1 MATPRFGMNI
11 PLMIFA
17 LLTTVS
23 LPPALPA
30 YAQEAKPAPPMA
42 EALIVQPIAKTAL
55 TLDQA
60 IKRAV
65 EKSPMLGASSARVSA
80 ADANR
85 SAAGA
90 LPNPSL
96 SVEAENIYGDQA
108 YRSLDNAEMTY
119 GVSQLIEMPGKR
131 SGRTRIADA
140 EKDSAH
146 FTSDGVTL
154 NLIRDVTI
162 AFAEVAAAQ
171 QEVSILEEEQNLATE
186 VRDSVV
192 AKVQAGK
199 EPYIQKNKA
208 EIELSSSKIAL
219 DRAYR
224 NLAAKKQ
231 ALSSLMGGD
240 TGDFTA
246 SIDSLPE
253 PQQPEP
259 VEKYRERLRKTPDAM
274 SLRASIDRAKAGLS
288 LEKAN
293 AVPDPTLNFGVR
305 DFRGDNAQAF
315 IVGLSIPIPVFN
327 MNRAGIERAGHDVTA
342 AALDEQSARLNL
354 EAALTELYGNYSNAY
369 SEAVALKSSVLP
381 GAVEAFRFA
390 RDGYDAGKFN
400 YLEVLDAQRTLFEAR
415 KQLNEVSLDY
425 HRQRAALERIAATH
439 DDAQAHAHRE
449 NTATKEQK
457 NEQTK
462 N

>member
-1 MATPRFGMNI
+1 MKTKTFYSLGILAG
-11 PLMIFA
+11 
-17 LLTTVS
+17 LLAAVS
-23 LPPALPA
+23 LLPAFPA
-30 YAQEAKPAPPMA
+30 YAQEAKPAQLGT
-42 EALIVQPIAKTAL
+42 EALITQPIEKTVL

-60 IKRAV
+60 INRALQQ
-65 EKSPMLGASSARVSA
+65 SPSLGASSARVSA
-80 ADANR
+80 ASASR
-85 SAAGA
+85 SAAGV

-96 SVEAENIYGDQA
+96 SVEAENIYGDGA
-108 YRSLDNAEMTY
+108 YDGLDSAEMTY

-131 SGRTRIADA
+131 SGRIRIADA

-146 FTSDGVTL
+146 LTSDGVTL
-154 NLIRDVTI
+154 NLIRDVTV

-171 QEVSILEEEQNLATE
+171 QEVSVLEEQQDLATK
-186 VRDSVV
+186 VRNSVA

-199 EPYIQKNKA
+199 EPHIQKNKA
-208 EIELSSSKIAL
+208 EIELSSSKISL

-231 ALSSLMGGD
+231 MLSSLMGGD
-240 TGDFTA
+240 VRDFSA
-246 SIDSLPE
+246 SIESLPE
-253 PQQPEP
+253 PKQPEAI
-259 VEKYRERLRKTPDAM
+259 EKYREYLDKTPDFM
-274 SLRASIDRAKAGLS
+274 NLQASIERAKAGLS

-293 AVPDPTLNFGVR
+293 AVPDPTLNVGIR

-342 AALDEQSARLNL
+342 AALDEQNARLNL
-354 EAALTELYGNYSNAY
+354 EAALTELHANYSNAY
-369 SEAVALKSSVLP
+369 SEVTALKSSVLP
-381 GAVEAFRFA
+381 GAEEAFRFA
-390 RDGYDAGKFN
+390 QDGYEAGKFN
-400 YLEVLDAQRTLFEAR
+400 YLEVLDAQRTLFDTR

-425 HRQRAALERIAATH
+425 YRQRAALERIAAIH
-439 DDAQAHAHRE
+439 DDIQSHAHKE
-449 NTATKEQK
+449 NIPTKEHK